1 MKQRF
6 AEPIKNCF
14 KVSLQDSIFKYYIK
28 TVTSS
33 SQLDTISPDMKID
46 VAAERKEILHRY
58 KLLIK
63 ACKRRL
69 EKGDKEKIRKA
80 FEVAVE
86 AHKEMRRKSGE
97 PYIYHPIA
105 VAQICAEEIG
115 LGATGIVCALLHDT
129 VEDTD
134 LTLEDVKGLFG
145 EKVSQIING
154 LTKISGVIDNTSSIQ
169 AENFRKVLLTM
180 SEDVRVI
187 LIKLADRLHN
197 MRTLE
202 HMKRDKQMKIAS
214 ETLFLYAPL
223 AHRLGL
229 NTIKTELEDLSLK
242 YTDTD
247 AFYEIAVKLKESEPE
262 RKRFIQKFIEP
273 LKEILVEQGFSFK
286 IFGRPKSIFSIYNKI
301 KSKHVSFDEIYDL
314 FAIRIVIDSPLDQE
328 KSDCWKVYS
337 IITDFY
343 HPSPDRLRDWI
354 STPKSN
360 GYESL
365 HTTVMGP
372 EGKWVEVQ
380 IRTVRMDDLAEN
392 GYAAHWKY
400 KESAADKESKLES
413 WLHKIK
419 EMLENPDPN
428 ALEFIDDFKLN
439 LFSDELFAFTPKGDM
454 KTLPIGATAL
464 DFAFEIHTK
473 VGEHCIGAKVNHK
486 LVPLSY
492 EIKSG
497 DQIEILTS
505 NKQTPKDDW
514 LKYVITAK
522 AKSKIKSNLKEQRKK
537 VAGDGR
543 EILEKK
549 FYKNKLDFTLQNVND
564 FCNYL
569 KLPSSLELFYRAALG
584 NVDVKEIKAFIK
596 FKESPPVK
604 AHKKSEASKLE
615 QLVTNARGSTNMLVI
630 GDDMQK
636 LDYKLSPCCNPIP
649 GDDVFGFITVSEG
662 IKIHRVNCP
671 NAIKLLSNYAY
682 RVVKAKWTNDQLIS
696 FLAGIKITGTD
707 ELGIVNNITK
717 VISNENNV
725 NMRAINFD
733 TEDGMFEGT
742 VMVYVHDTKHL
753 SHLIDKLTKVKGVKH
768 VERIDEK

>member
-1 MKQRF
+1 MQ
-6 AEPIKNCF
+6 
-14 KVSLQDSIFKYYIK
+14 
-28 TVTSS
+28 
-33 SQLDTISPDMKID
+33 ID
-46 VAAERKEILHRY
+46 LEAERKEILKRY
-58 KLLIK
+58 RQLIA

-69 EKGDKEKIRKA
+69 EKGDKEIVRKA

-115 LGATGIVCALLHDT
+115 LGSTGIVCALLHDT

-145 EKVSQIING
+145 EKVAQIIDG
-154 LTKISGVIDNTSSIQ
+154 LTKISGVIDHTSSLQ

-180 SEDVRVI
+180 SEDIRVI

-214 ETLFLYAPL
+214 ETLYLYAPL

-229 NTIKTELEDLSLK
+229 NAIKTELENLGLK
-242 YTDTD
+242 YTD
-247 AFYEIAVKLKESEPE
+247 AESYNEIALKLKESEPE

-273 LKEILVEQGFSFK
+273 LKEILFEQGLKFK
-286 IFGRPKSIFSIYNKI
+286 IFGRPKSIYGIYNKI
-301 KSKHVSFDEIYDL
+301 KTKHVAFEEIYDL

-343 HPSPDRLRDWI
+343 HPSPERLRDWI

-372 EGKWVEVQ
+372 QGKWVEVQ
-380 IRTVRMDDLAEN
+380 IRTTRMDDLAEN

-400 KESAADKESKLES
+400 KDSAAEKESNLEN
-413 WLHKIK
+413 WLLRIR

-428 ALEFIDDFKLN
+428 ALEFLDDFKLN
-439 LFSDELFAFTPKGDM
+439 LFSDEIFVFTPKGDM
-454 KTLPIGATAL
+454 KTLPVGATAL

-486 LVPLSY
+486 LVPLSH
-492 EIKSG
+492 ELGSG
-497 DQIEILTS
+497 DQVEILTS
-505 NKQTPKDDW
+505 SKQAPKDDW
-514 LKYVITAK
+514 LNFVITAK
-522 AKSKIKSNLKEQRKK
+522 AKSKIKNNLKDQRKK
-537 VAGDGR
+537 ISEDGK
-543 EILEKK
+543 EILARK
-549 FYKNKLDFTLQNVND
+549 FDRYKLEFNNQNIND
-564 FCNYL
+564 FYAFL
-569 KLPSSLELFYRAALG
+569 RLPSAQELFYRAALG
-584 NVDVKEIKAFIK
+584 NVDIKEVREFIR
-596 FKESPPVK
+596 FKENPLRRK
-604 AHKKSEASKLE
+604 KKSESQKIE
-615 QLVTNARGSTNMLVI
+615 HLVTSARGKADMLVI
-630 GDDMQK
+630 GDDLQK
-636 LDYKLSPCCNPIP
+636 LDYKLAACCNPIP
-649 GDDVFGFITVSEG
+649 GDDVFGFVTVGEG
-662 IKIHRVNCP
+662 IKIHRVHCP

-682 RVVKAKWTNDQLIS
+682 RVIKAKWVNDELIS
-696 FLAGIKITGTD
+696 FLAGLKITGTD
-707 ELGIVNNITK
+707 EIGIVNNITK

-725 NMRAINFD
+725 NMRSVHFD
-733 TEDGMFEGT
+733 TDDGLFEGT
-742 VMVYVHDTKHL
+742 IMVYVHDTKHL
-753 SHLIDKLTKVKGVKH
+753 NHLISNLKKVMGVTR
-768 VERIDEK
+768 VERIDEKQQELSG

>member
-1 MKQRF
+1 MQ
-6 AEPIKNCF
+6 
-14 KVSLQDSIFKYYIK
+14 
-28 TVTSS
+28 
-33 SQLDTISPDMKID
+33 ID
-46 VAAERKEILHRY
+46 LEAERKEIIKRY
-58 KLLIK
+58 KQLIK

-69 EKGDKEKIRKA
+69 EKGDQTIIRKA
-80 FEVAVE
+80 FDVAVE

-115 LGATGIVCALLHDT
+115 LGSVGIVCALLHDT

-134 LTLEDVKGLFG
+134 LTLDDVRGLFG
-145 EKVSQIING
+145 EKVAQIIDG

-202 HMKRDKQMKIAS
+202 HMKRDKQIKIAS

-229 NTIKTELEDLSLK
+229 NTIKTELENLGLR
-242 YTDTD
+242 YTDTESYND
-247 AFYEIAVKLKESEPE
+247 IATKLKESEPE

-273 LKEILVEQGFSFK
+273 LKEILTEQGFKFT
-286 IFGRPKSIFSIYNKI
+286 IFGRPKSIFGIYHKMR
-301 KSKHVSFDEIYDL
+301 SKHVSFDEIYDL
-314 FAIRIVIDSPLDQE
+314 FAIRIVIDTPYEQE

-343 HPSPDRLRDWI
+343 HPSPERLRDWI

-372 EGKWVEVQ
+372 SGRWVEVQ
-380 IRTVRMDDLAEN
+380 IRTTRMDDLAEN

-400 KESAADKESKLES
+400 KDSAADKESKLES
-413 WLHKIK
+413 WLLRIR

-439 LFSDELFAFTPKGDM
+439 LFSDEMFVFTPKGDM
-454 KTLPIGATAL
+454 KTLPVNATAL

-486 LVPLSY
+486 LVPLSHALA
-492 EIKSG
+492 SG
-497 DQIEILTS
+497 DQVEILTS
-505 NKQTPKDDW
+505 NKQQPKDDW
-514 LKYVITAK
+514 LSFVITAK
-522 AKSKIKSNLKEQRKK
+522 AKSKIKNSLKEQRKK
-537 VAGDGR
+537 IAEEGK
-543 EILEKK
+543 EIIQRK
-549 FYKNKLDFTLQNVND
+549 FERNKLAFNNKVVND
-564 FCNYL
+564 FCTYL
-569 KLPSSLELFYRAALG
+569 RLPSSQELFYRAALG
-584 NVDVKEIKAFIK
+584 NVDVKEIRDFIK
-596 FKESPPVK
+596 QKDSPVK
-604 AHKKSEASKLE
+604 RSKKEELQKIE
-615 QLVTNARGSTNMLVI
+615 QLVTTARGKTDMLVI
-630 GDDMQK
+630 GDDMQQ
-636 LDYKLSPCCNPIP
+636 LDYNLAPCCNPIP
-649 GDDVFGFITVSEG
+649 GDDVFGFITVGEG

-671 NAIKLLSNYAY
+671 NAVKLLSNYAY
-682 RVVKAKWTNDQLIS
+682 RVVKAKWVNDQLIS

-707 ELGIVNNITK
+707 ELGIVNNLTK

-725 NMRAINFD
+725 NMRSINFD
-733 TEDGMFEGT
+733 TDDGLFEGT
-742 VMVYVHDTKHL
+742 IMIYVHDTKHL
-753 SHLIDKLTKVKGVKH
+753 NHLITNLKKVKGVNR
-768 VERIDEK
+768 VERIDEKN

>member
-1 MKQRF
+1 MQ
-6 AEPIKNCF
+6 
-14 KVSLQDSIFKYYIK
+14 
-28 TVTSS
+28 
-33 SQLDTISPDMKID
+33 ID
-46 VAAERKEILHRY
+46 LEAERKEILKRY
-58 KLLIK
+58 RHLMS

-69 EKGDKEKIRKA
+69 EKGDKEIIRKA

-115 LGATGIVCALLHDT
+115 LGSIGIVCALLHDT

-145 EKVSQIING
+145 EKVAQIIDG

-180 SEDVRVI
+180 SEDIRVI

-214 ETLFLYAPL
+214 ETLFLYGPL

-229 NTIKTELEDLSLK
+229 NTIKTELENLGLK
-242 YTDTD
+242 YTDSES
-247 AFYEIAVKLKESEPE
+247 YNEIALRLKESEPE

-273 LKEILVEQGFSFK
+273 LKEILIEQGLKFK
-286 IFGRPKSIFSIYNKI
+286 IFGRPKSIFGIYNKM
-301 KSKHVSFDEIYDL
+301 KTKHVSFDEIYDL
-314 FAIRIVIDSPLDQE
+314 FAIRIVIDSPLEQE

-343 HPSPDRLRDWI
+343 HPSPERLRDWI

-372 EGKWVEVQ
+372 QGKWVEVQ
-380 IRTVRMDDLAEN
+380 IRTTRMDDLAEN

-400 KESAADKESKLES
+400 KDSAAEKESKLEN
-413 WLHKIK
+413 WLLRIR

-439 LFSDELFAFTPKGDM
+439 LFSDEMFVFTPKGDM
-454 KTLPIGATAL
+454 KTLPVNSTAL

-486 LVPLSY
+486 LVPLSH
-492 EIKSG
+492 ELASG
-497 DQIEILTS
+497 DQVEILTS
-505 NKQTPKDDW
+505 SKQVPKDDW
-514 LKYVITAK
+514 LSFVITAK
-522 AKSKIKSNLKEQRKK
+522 AKSKIKNSLKDQRKK
-537 VAGDGR
+537 IAEEGK
-543 EILEKK
+543 EIMSRK
-549 FYKNKLDFTLQNVND
+549 FDRHKLDFNNQVINE
-564 FCNYL
+564 FCAFL
-569 KLPSSLELFYRAALG
+569 KLPSSQELFYRAALG
-584 NVDVKEIKAFIK
+584 NVDVEEIKEFIK
-596 FKESPPVK
+596 FRESPVK
-604 AHKKSEASKLE
+604 KRRKAEAPKIE
-615 QLVTNARGSTNMLVI
+615 QLVTSARGKTDMLVI
-630 GDDMQK
+630 GDDLQK
-636 LDYKLSPCCNPIP
+636 LDYNLAPCCNPIP
-649 GDDVFGFITVSEG
+649 GDDVFGFITVGEG

-682 RVVKAKWTNDQLIS
+682 RVVKAKWVNDQLIS
-696 FLAGIKITGTD
+696 FLAGLKITGTD

-725 NMRAINFD
+725 NMRSINFD
-733 TEDGMFEGT
+733 TDDGLFEGT
-742 VMVYVHDTKHL
+742 IMIYVHDTKHL
-753 SHLIDKLTKVKGVKH
+753 NHLISNLKKVKGINR
-768 VERIDEK
+768 VERIDEKQKEVV